1 MRTHKK
7 TLLAVKISILI
18 SLLSPISAKA
28 AFSDVNT
35 DNPQYEAIMNL
46 QSAGIVKGY
55 EDGTFRPDSLVNKVE
70 FLKMLF
76 NHAGYLPRDGFYET
90 PFTDFSSGAWFAP
103 YVAKA
108 LDLELIK
115 VNPDW
120 PVFLGA
126 GPIERIEALRL
137 LMPLEGIPAP
147 YTEDTATVFTDITPD
162 YKYFRLVKGAENS
175 GVFIEEENPIF
186 LPISLLTRGD
196 AAELLYKAQLYREH
210 TGDSWTPIIDVNLGE
225 YSSYEG
231 KEMDLIG
238 NDKFPILVS
247 VWNKINEQYLYQES
261 VDKDQLMYG
270 AISGM
275 VDSLEDPYSVY
286 QEPELAADMW
296 DTLEGNYEG
305 IGTIIDT
312 YDDTYIIIGIIKNS
326 PADLAG
332 LKIGDTLV
340 SIDGKTFV
348 GDQINELINAIKGP
362 AGTQVVLVID
372 RNGEKMSFTITREKI
387 TLETVL
393 LEASN
398 TEIPSSL
405 GYIAIYQFT
414 DSTKSEFDAMI
425 TETINKDPQGLILD
439 LRDNPGGYVDSAID
453 ILGYFF
459 EEGVTVAQLKVG
471 TRYYDENSPGG
482 GMLKDL
488 PVVVLI
494 NENTAS
500 AAEIVAAA
508 LKEIKNSPLIG
519 QTTYGKGTVQEVSV
533 YTDGSLLK
541 LSIAKWLTPDGNDI
555 DAVGITPDFIVVPTK
570 DDALGKTDSQLSR
583 AIVEL
588 EKLIANQ

>member
-1 MRTHKK
+1 MQINKK
-7 TLLAVKISILI
+7 VLITAQISILI
-18 SLLSPISAKA
+18 SLLSPFSARA

-35 DNPQYEAIMNL
+35 NNPQYEAIMDL
-46 QSAGIVKGY
+46 ESAGIIKGY
-55 EDGTFRPDSLVNKVE
+55 EDGTFRPDALINKVE

-76 NHAGYLPRDGFYET
+76 NHAGYKPREGFYET
-90 PFTDFSSGAWFAP
+90 PFTDFNNGAWFAP

-108 LDLELIK
+108 LELELIK

-120 PVFLGA
+120 PVLLGA
-126 GPIERIEALRL
+126 GPVERIEALRM

-147 YTEDTATVFTDITPD
+147 YTEDKETIFTDITSD
-162 YKYFRLVKGAENS
+162 YKYFSLVKGAENS

-186 LPISLLTRGD
+186 LPNSLLTRGD
-196 AAELLYKAQLYREH
+196 AAELLYKAKLYREY
-210 TGDSWTPIIDVNLGE
+210 TGGSLTPIIDVKLGD

-231 KEMDLIG
+231 QEMDLIG

-247 VWNKINEQYLYQES
+247 VWNKINEQYLYQNS
-261 VDKDQLMYG
+261 LNKDELMYG
-270 AISGM
+270 AIGGM
-275 VDSLEDPYSVY
+275 VNSLGDPYSVF
-286 QEPELAADMW
+286 QKPELASDMW

-312 YDDTYIIIGIIKNS
+312 YDNTYIIIGIIKNS

-332 LKIGDTLV
+332 LKIGDILV
-340 SIDGKTFV
+340 SIDGKTFT
-348 GDQINELINAIKGP
+348 GGQINELINAIKGP
-362 AGTQVVLVID
+362 AGTNVVLEID

-425 TETINKDPQGLILD
+425 TETMSNKPKGLILD

-459 EEGVTVAQLKVG
+459 EQGVTVAKLKVG
-471 TRYYDENSPGG
+471 TRYYNENSPGG

-508 LKEIKNSPLIG
+508 LKEINNSPLVG

-541 LSIAKWLTPDGNDI
+541 LSIAKWLTPNGNDI
-555 DAVGITPDFIVVPTK
+555 DTIGITPDFIVIPTK

-583 AIVEL
+583 AVIEL
-588 EKLIANQ
+588 EKIIENQ